1 MDSNLIYLKTASGEE
16 AMHQRTRVMQRNLRM
31 VLILVDGKSTVSDLV
46 LKIGNQALTESA
58 LAELEAG
65 GFIAPQAEHDSLWS
79 ESKKVAQEIRSAA
92 LNKAMQVVSQ
102 DKGATAAPGVDAGF
116 SLPADSAFSTSAFP
130 FPPMPFANTEKPAI
144 PPVVEKP
151 AKPKK
156 SDLASE
162 KAGGGLV
169 KLAARIRGLFSGGE
183 VIESAKVSIKPIR
196 RGGRR
201 DSLTWSAVA
210 TIAFLFLIVLAVLLV
225 MFFPYNLFR
234 TDVEAAIEQATGQP
248 VTVGEIRGEVYPKP
262 GLTLAHVK
270 IGKDENALN
279 IGEAHLL
286 PEVGSLFEP
295 KILFRQV
302 VLSGVSLP
310 AELVAELPRLF
321 ASLAL
326 PASRFGLEN
335 IRLEKTELSFA
346 GLVLEGLEG
355 EVQRDAKGL
364 FQGVQ
369 LNSAD
374 RGTKLEAKPVGA
386 GLEVKLDAL
395 AWRPS
400 EASRLVV
407 NSANLKGVVEGGAL
421 TLSDMELRVFDGV
434 VKGVAV
440 LRGDKVRTLTG
451 EVAYERIDAARLGE
465 ALGVGQLLSGS
476 ASGNLRFSAISE
488 NWATIF
494 STMDADGAFS
504 LDRGSMRGIDLP
516 EAVRRVSRGPVQGG
530 ATQFEQLSG
539 KIKVT
544 DSGYQV
550 SGISINSGLM
560 QSSGSAE
567 VSKDLKL
574 KGRMELQMRGTANQ
588 MRVPVSL
595 GGTLMVPEVRAG
607 NN

>member
-1 MDSNLIYLKTASGEE
+1 MDSNLIYLKTSSGEE

-31 VLILVDGKSTVSDLV
+31 VLILVDGKSTVADLV
-46 LKIGNQALTESA
+46 MKIGNQALTESA

-65 GFIAPQAEHDSLWS
+65 GFIAPQVEQDSLWS

-92 LNKAMQVVSQ
+92 LNKAMQVVAP
-102 DKGATAAPGVDAGF
+102 DKGYAAAPGVDAGF
-116 SLPADSAFSTSAFP
+116 CLPADSAFSTSAFP
-130 FPPMPFANTEKPAI
+130 FPPMPFANTEKPVM

-156 SDLASE
+156 SEE
-162 KAGGGLV
+162 KAGGGLA
-169 KLAARIRGLFSGGE
+169 KLAARFRGLFSGGE
-183 VIESAKVSIKPIR
+183 VIESTKVSIKPIR

-201 DSLTWSAVA
+201 NSLTASAVA
-210 TIAFLFLIVLAVLLV
+210 TIAFLFLIVLGVLLV

-234 TDVEAAIEQATGQP
+234 ADVVAAIEQATGQP

-270 IGKDENALN
+270 VGKDENALS
-279 IGEAHLL
+279 IDEARLL
-286 PEVGSLFEP
+286 PEVGSLLEP

-310 AELVAELPRLF
+310 AELVVGLPKLF

-326 PASRFGLEN
+326 PSSRFGLEN

-346 GLVLEGLEG
+346 GLALEGLEG
-355 EVQRDAKGL
+355 EVQRDGKGL
-364 FQGVQ
+364 FQGVE
-369 LNSAD
+369 LHSAD
-374 RGTKLEAKPVGA
+374 RGVKLEAKPVGT

-400 EASRLVV
+400 EASRLIV

-421 TLSDMELRVFDGV
+421 TLSEMELRVFDGV

-451 EVAYERIDAARLGE
+451 EVAYEWIDSARLGE
-465 ALGVGQLLSGS
+465 ALGIGQLLSGS
-476 ASGNLRFSAISE
+476 ASGSLRFSAISE
-488 NWATIF
+488 NWSKIF

-504 LDRGSMRGIDLP
+504 MDRGSIRGIDLP

-539 KIKVT
+539 TIKVT
-544 DSGYQV
+544 DSGYQI

-607 NN
+607 SL

>member
-58 LAELEAG
+58 LVELEAG
-65 GFIAPQAEHDSLWS
+65 GFIAPKVEQDSLWS

-92 LNKAMQVVSQ
+92 LNKAMQVVSP
-102 DKGATAAPGVDAGF
+102 DKGGVAAPSVDAGF

-130 FPPMPFANTEKPAI
+130 FPPMPFANAEKPVM
-144 PPVVEKP
+144 PPVSEKS
-151 AKPKK
+151 ARSKK
-156 SDLASE
+156 SDLLSE
-162 KAGGGLV
+162 KAGGGFAKLV
-169 KLAARIRGLFSGGE
+169 ARLKGLLSGGE
-183 VIESAKVSIKPIR
+183 VIESTKVSIKPIR

-201 DSLTWSAVA
+201 NSLTWSAVA
-210 TIAFLFLIVLAVLLV
+210 TIAFLFLIVLSVLVV
-225 MFFPYNLFR
+225 MFFPYNLLR
-234 TDVEAAIEQATGQP
+234 ADVEAAIEQTTGQP
-248 VTVGEIRGEVYPKP
+248 VTVGEIRGEIYPKP
-262 GLTLAHVK
+262 GLTLVRVK
-270 IGKDENALN
+270 LGKDENALS
-279 IGEAHLL
+279 IGEARLL
-286 PEVGSLFEP
+286 PEVGTLFEP
-295 KILFRQV
+295 KILFRKV
-302 VLSGVSLP
+302 VLSGISLP
-310 AELVAELPRLF
+310 AELVGGLPGLF
-321 ASLAL
+321 ESLAS
-326 PASRFGLEN
+326 PSSRFGLED
-335 IRLEKTELSFA
+335 IRLEKAALSFA
-346 GLVLEGLEG
+346 GLALEELEG
-355 EVQRDAKGL
+355 EVQRDAKGS

-369 LNSAD
+369 LYSTD

-407 NSANLKGVVEGGAL
+407 NSANLTGVVEDGAL
-421 TLSDMELRVFDGV
+421 TFTDMELRVFDGV

-451 EVAYERIDAARLGE
+451 EVTYERIDATRLGE
-465 ALGVGQLLSGS
+465 ALGVGQLLSGG

-504 LDRGSMRGIDLP
+504 LDRGSIRGIDLP

-539 KIKVT
+539 KIQVT
-544 DSGYQV
+544 DSGYQI

-560 QSSGSAE
+560 QSSGSVE

-595 GGTLMVPEVRAG
+595 GGTLMVPEVSAG
-607 NN
+607 SK